1 MDVVLDHEVDRL
13 VMPMSATEPWPIASR
28 SDLAS
33 ECHIWHTVRVW
44 LLRLPAFLDWLTGLS
59 PKNRT
64 HVDARLLRIQ
74 ESDHF
79 GDARYLAEL
88 RWKSGTRVYFSKIED
103 PQGKAVLLILG
114 GTKHG
119 QDKDISKARA
129 LLRRHTVE
137 AP

>member
-1 MDVVLDHEVDRL
+1 MARCS
-13 VMPMSATEPWPIASR
+13 SAASAPPR
-28 SDLAS
+28 
-33 ECHIWHTVRVW
+33 
-44 LLRLPAFLDWLTGLS
+44 FLDWVTGLS

-64 HVDARLLRIQ
+64 QVDARLLRIQ

-79 GDARYLAEL
+79 GDARYLGDGLAEL

-129 LLRRHTVE
+129 LLRRHAVE
-137 AP
+137 A